1 MKNTSDLLMFCQY
14 VINKYGNP
22 KNATEEQKAEEFR
35 KVYFKDTPLN
45 LHTLQIVA
53 SACGIRTNGVESKKM
68 PPKLRGYHEV
78 IGDHKNIYYREEDS
92 LSGIQN
98 TILHEIREMMETL
111 FCEVNPNYIPL
122 KTSAR
127 HLAANQF
134 ATAVLLPKSSFTAKV
149 YETGLDIIELSSQYS
164 KSCSQ
169 VLLRMGEVLQGKLF
183 MYAAL
188 YEPNTEDELRV
199 TYWTACRNET
209 DSDSNVFGADGL
221 FPRKG
226 KIIAS
231 DSLVSVSLQEK
242 KPCLAQSIT
251 LLDSMDEGLIAIA
264 RPLVIA
270 EIPIKVVLVVLLE
283 QNRSII
289 QPQIDRLQPMVID
302 GFHGHL

>member
-1 MKNTSDLLMFCQY
+1 MFCQY
-14 VINKYGNP
+14 VIKKYGNP
-22 KNATEEQKAEEFR
+22 NDATEEQKAEEFR
-35 KVYFKDTPLN
+35 KVYFKNIPLN
-45 LHTLQIVA
+45 LHTLQVVA
-53 SACGIRTNGVESKKM
+53 SVCGIRTNGLESKKM

-78 IGDHKNIYYREEDS
+78 IGDYKNIYYREEDS

-111 FCEVNPNYIPL
+111 FTEVNPTYIPL
-122 KTSAR
+122 KTKAR

-134 ATAVLLPKSSFTAKV
+134 ATAVLLPRSSFSAKLFA
-149 YETGLDIIELSSQYS
+149 TGLDIIELSNQYS

-188 YEPNTEDELRV
+188 YEPNSENEWQV
-199 TYWTACRNET
+199 TYWTACHNET
-209 DSDSNVFGADGL
+209 DPDSNVFGVDGL

-226 KIIAS
+226 RIAAP
-231 DSLVSVSLQEK
+231 DSLVS
-242 KPCLAQSIT
+242 QSVTERKSYLVQHIT
-251 LLDSMDEGLIAIA
+251 LLDSMDEGLVAFA
-264 RPLVIA
+264 RPLLIP
-270 EIPIKVVLVVLLE
+270 EIPVKVALVVLLE
-283 QNRSII
+283 QNRNIL